1 MIGILTNYTRDT
13 KKSSLYKHMYGVLY
27 LGMCHQR
34 LTEVVYLVKAALL
47 NYTPLTL
54 QSAHVRMSDVY
65 EEKNPINRK
74 SNMLVGGGEF

>member
-1 MIGILTNYTRDT
+1 MIGILTNYTHDT

-54 QSAHVRMSDVY
+54 QSAHVRICLMFM
-65 EEKNPINRK
+65 RK
-74 SNMLVGGGEF
+74 KTQ